1 LSSGK
6 ISAVG
11 VAWLVAL
18 VTYFAVSAN
27 EARANGFLATDLS
40 EHEIAITSDFNG
52 KDLLL
57 FGTTG
62 DPVLSGVSG
71 PAPEIDVI
79 IVVHGPE
86 VPMKIWRRERVA
98 GIWVNSQPV
107 QFDNVPGYYA
117 VAANR
122 PLADITTEP
131 YLRSNNIGAD
141 NLVLISVED
150 VPVEE
155 KAELRKAILGN
166 RGDAGLYTLNEAAI
180 TFPDGRLFRSAIHF
194 PANVPVGDYQVIV
207 RLFINGLEIDRSYSV
222 VPVGKSGMG
231 RQIYAM
237 AQNQSL
243 LYGIAAVFIAILAGW
258 LAAVVFRQK

>member
-1 LSSGK
+1 MTWRTT
-6 ISAVG
+6 IA
-11 VAWLVAL
+11 AWLLAL
-18 VTYFAVSAN
+18 VAFTGPQSAGAQEN
-27 EARANGFLATDLS
+27 EFLATDLS

-57 FGTTG
+57 FGSTG
-62 DPVLSGVSG
+62 DPILSGISG
-71 PAPEIDVI
+71 PKPDIDVI

-98 GIWVNSQPV
+98 GVWVNSQPV

-122 PLADITTEP
+122 PLAEITTQN

-150 VPVEE
+150 VPVAEI
-155 KAELRKAILGN
+155 AELRKAILGD
-166 RGDAGLYTLNEAAI
+166 RSDAGLYTLDEAAV
-180 TFPDGRLFRSAIHF
+180 TFPDGRLFRTAIHF

-207 RLFINGLEIDRSYSV
+207 RLFVNGREIDRSYSI
-222 VPVGKSGMG
+222 VPVGKSGLG
-231 RQIYAM
+231 RQIYAL
-237 AQNQSL
+237 AQTQPL
-243 LYGIAAVFIAILAGW
+243 LYGLAAVLIAVLAGW
-258 LAAVVFRQK
+258 LASVVFRQK